1 MVAVFVPEV
10 PVYAPDHAPVPT
22 SDHDTVERL
31 VHAYAPAA
39 RSMAAR
45 YRRRGIDIDDLE
57 QVALL
62 ALTRAAQ
69 RFDPSAGHPFLA
81 YAAPTVRGE
90 LRKHFRD
97 VGWVIRPPRRIQEV
111 QGRVGAAQEAL
122 AASLGRSPRP
132 SEVAEHLGE
141 PLADVVEALAADGC
155 FAPTSLDLVVGGG
168 SSTIGD
174 LVEVDDHSLRA
185 LEARVVLEPLVRTLA
200 PRDRRIVRLR
210 FVEELNQREIAEQ
223 VGLTQAQV
231 SRVLTRILAT
241 LRDGLGEPVTAA

>member
-1 MVAVFVPEV
+1 MLDPDLVPLH
-10 PVYAPDHAPVPT
+10 PPARDDA
-22 SDHDTVERL
+22 DAL
-31 VHAYAPAA
+31 VMAHTPLA

-45 YRRRGIDIDDLE
+45 YRRRGIDVDDLE

-62 ALTRAAQ
+62 ALTKAAQ
-69 RFDPSAGHPFLA
+69 RFDPAAGHPFLA
-81 YAAPTVRGE
+81 YAVPTVRGE

-97 VGWVIRPPRRIQEV
+97 VGWVIRPPRRIQEM

-122 AASLGRSPRP
+122 VASLGRSPRP
-132 SEVAEHLGE
+132 SEVAEHLDE

-155 FAPTSLDLVVGGG
+155 FAPASLDVVAVGG
-168 SSTIGD
+168 SSTLGD
-174 LVEVDDHSLRA
+174 LLPVEDRSMSA
-185 LEARVVLEPLVRTLA
+185 AEARIVLEPLVRTLA

-210 FVEELNQREIAEQ
+210 FVDELNQREIAEQ